1 MVANRRLN
9 PTGTFALIDSVRGG
23 KFIIMGVPGHELDP
37 ATAAVIREVQPAG
50 FILFGRNIKT
60 PEQLR
65 RLVDDLC
72 GEVSHRPVVT
82 IDQEGGRVSRL
93 KECGAEPP
101 SAKQLRERHEPA
113 LIERHGLLTGEILR
127 LFGFNLD
134 LCPVLDVSFENDV
147 DNSLKNRTWGLNP
160 EEVIRNAGLFTRAMR
175 GQGILSCGKHFPGY
189 SRAAIDPHHELP
201 FIHRSRAEL
210 EGGEWKP
217 FRALLAE
224 MDSMMV
230 GHANYPALDDSGY
243 PSSLSRKIITG
254 ILREEWGYRGTVMSD
269 DLDMGAIV
277 GHYGLAESVT
287 RAVEAGNDLVLLCHR
302 PELIPEA
309 AKALENVS
317 PARADQA
324 RKQVDGFLSQ
334 LQPAHDFS
342 LEKHAVIDAKIMQLR
357 VDTLGAEQAAQRSSD
372 DGKRSPVE
380 TF

>member
-1 MVANRRLN
+1 MH
-9 PTGTFALIDSVRGG
+9 GG
-23 KFIIMGVPGHELDP
+23 SYILMGVPGTELD
-37 ATAAVIREVQPAG
+37 AETAAIIRQVQPAG

-60 PEQLR
+60 APQLR
-65 RLVDDLC
+65 KLVDDLC
-72 GEVSHRPVVT
+72 GEVRHRPIVT

-93 KECGAEPP
+93 KECGTEPP
-101 SAKQLRERHEPA
+101 SAKQLRERGDLE

-134 LCPVLDVSFENDV
+134 LCPVLDVSFADDL
-147 DNSLKNRTWGLNP
+147 DNSLKNRTWGLTA
-160 EEVIRNAGLFTRAMR
+160 EEVIRNAGAFTGAMR

-189 SRAAIDPHHELP
+189 SRAAVDPHHELP
-201 FIHRSRAEL
+201 VVARTRAEL
-210 EGGEWKP
+210 DGDEWQP
-217 FRALLAE
+217 FRALLHE

-230 GHANYPALDDSGY
+230 GHANYPALDDSGF
-243 PSSLSRKIITG
+243 PSSLSRKIIHG
-254 ILREEWGYRGTVMSD
+254 ILREEWGYRGTVISD

-309 AKALENVS
+309 AKALEMIS
-317 PARADQA
+317 PARAA
-324 RKQVDGFLSQ
+324 EAEKQLATFMAA
-334 LQPAHDFS
+334 LQPAHAFS
-342 LEKHAVIDAKIMQLR
+342 VEAHVAIDAKIMQLR
-357 VDTLGAEQAAQRSSD
+357 IDTLGAEGAVQRSAD

>member
-1 MVANRRLN
+1 M
-9 PTGTFALIDSVRGG
+9 RGG
-23 KFIIMGVPGHELDP
+23 KYILMGVPGTELDAP
-37 ATAAVIREVQPAG
+37 TAGIIRAVQPAG
-50 FILFGRNIKT
+50 FILFGRNIRT
-60 PEQLR
+60 PAQLR

-72 GEVSHRPVVT
+72 GEVRHRPVVT

-101 SAKQLRERHEPA
+101 SAKQLRERGDPA
-113 LIERHGLLTGEILR
+113 LIERHGVLTGEILR

-134 LCPVLDVSFENDV
+134 LCPVLDVSFAGDE
-147 DNSLKNRTWGLNP
+147 DNSLKNRTWGLTP
-160 EEVIRNAGLFTRAMR
+160 DEVVRNAGLFTRALR

-201 FIHRSRAEL
+201 VINRTRAEL
-210 EGGEWKP
+210 EADEWKP
-217 FRALLAE
+217 FRALLGE

-230 GHANYPALDDSGY
+230 GHANYPALDDSGF
-243 PSSLSRKIITG
+243 PSSLSRAIITD
-254 ILREEWGYRGTVMSD
+254 ILREDWGYRGTIISD

-287 RAVEAGNDLVLLCHR
+287 RAVEAGNDLLLLCHR

-309 AKALENVS
+309 AKALENIT
-317 PARADQA
+317 PDRAAQA
-324 RKQVDGFLSQ
+324 EKQIESFLAQ
-334 LQPAHDFS
+334 LEPAHEFS
-342 LEKHAVIDAKIMQLR
+342 VEKHAAIDAKIMQLR
-357 VDTLGAEQAAQRSSD
+357 VDALGAAGAAQRSAD